1 MSPKVTGQHG
11 KSQRLVGEKFLS
23 QKKHV
28 TLERVSATQP
38 GIRIKKERAKSPM
51 MILLV

>member
-28 TLERVSATQP
+28 TLERVSATK
-38 GIRIKKERAKSPM
+38 GREGGNLKTC
-51 MILLV
+51 